1 MTARRN
7 GQDMV
12 IMSRTSRHH
21 TLDFSF
27 MPSLFG
33 SRQDRSSEFMLGD
46 VYDWAAGECGD
57 KLQKPLQT

>member
-1 MTARRN
+1 M
-7 GQDMV
+7 
-12 IMSRTSRHH
+12 MSA
-21 TLDFSF
+21 LDFSF

-46 VYDWAAGECGD
+46 VYDWAAGQCGD